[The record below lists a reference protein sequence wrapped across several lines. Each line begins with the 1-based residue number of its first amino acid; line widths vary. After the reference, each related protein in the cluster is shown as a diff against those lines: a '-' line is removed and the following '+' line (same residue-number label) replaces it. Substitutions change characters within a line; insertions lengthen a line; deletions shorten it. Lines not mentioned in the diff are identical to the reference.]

1 MQPED
6 VTLCEQQLKDAL
18 DHRVD
23 YSVLLSAYVAELLL
37 QMIREVREHDKLRCN
52 RKMSDRAL
60 SYGSTIK
67 SRQG

>member
-37 QMIREVREHDKLRCN
+37 QMIREVRHERRN
-52 RKMSDRAL
+52 
-60 SYGSTIK
+60 IK
-67 SRQG
+67 RTAINSR

>member
-1 MQPED
+1 MKPED

-37 QMIREVREHDKLRCN
+37 QMIREVREQQAAQLHK
-52 RKMSDRAL
+52 
-60 SYGSTIK
+60 II
-67 SRQG
+67 